1 MLVGTAQAAD
11 LLGISTARVRLLLK
25 EGRIQGAYKIGRF
38 WVIPLFDGMPVISK
52 GRRGPKP
59 RWHRRRPPLTFIHVN
74 QHAIRQN
81 KKQEHDAP
89 VISIKR
95 GNSNIC
101 GHEVRINGPCRV
113 VYQPNFPK
121 PCGARVWIETLSN
134 IEVINRG

>member
-1 MLVGTAQAAD
+1 MLVGTAQAAE

-25 EGRIQGAYKIGRF
+25 QGRIEGAYKIGRF

-52 GRRGPKP
+52 GRRGPKG
-59 RWHRRRPPLTFIHVN
+59 RWCRRRPAVTFIHVN

-81 KKQEHDAP
+81 KKQGHHLP
-89 VISIKR
+89 VISIKK
-95 GNSNIC
+95 GNSNVY

-113 VYQPNFPK
+113 VYQPNLPK

-134 IEVINRG
+134 VEVIDHG